1 MASVNYYEHH
11 IGDYDTDTAH
21 LSWLEDMAYTRLL
34 RLYYRKEAP
43 IPADIAQAC
52 RLVRASSKEE
62 RRAVETVLQEFFEL
76 QDDGWH
82 QSRCDAEIAA
92 FHEKQLGKEGKR
104 ENAKERQ
111 RRARERRAQLF
122 DVLRSHNIVP
132 AWTTTTA
139 ELEAMLSRVTGGAM
153 SQPVTQPVTRDDTAT
168 QTPDTRHQTPEEI
181 NTHTADSTE
190 VGLCG
195 GGGGPPN
202 ATQAGLVCRA
212 MRAVGIADVNPG
224 HPELLVLLEA
234 GATQAEFVGA
244 AEEAARRHKGFAYAL
259 GMVKRQRQEAA
270 KVKHSVHHGP
280 LPAGDDPRARQL
292 ETAALMTGRT
302 HPGTTQETIDVAAR
316 VIPS

>member
-1 MASVNYYEHH
+1 MNYYEHH
-11 IGDYDTDTAH
+11 IRDYDADTAH

-52 RLVRASSKEE
+52 RLVRAHTKAE
-62 RRAVETVLQEFFEL
+62 RRAVEAVLHEFFEL
-76 QDDGWH
+76 RDGGWRHGRCDEEITAYQARAERSRAIGRLGGRPRKDGDDGASTH
-82 QSRCDAEIAA
+82 DSGNPQPAA
-92 FHEKQLGKEGKR
+92 QEPTQNPAGFTEKPMKNPPGFLGEPGK
-104 ENAKERQ
+104 NP
-111 RRARERRAQLF
+111 
-122 DVLRSHNIVP
+122 H
-132 AWTTTTA
+132 
-139 ELEAMLSRVTGGAM
+139 
-153 SQPVTQPVTRDDTAT
+153 

-181 NTHTADSTE
+181 NTHTADSTG
-190 VGLCG
+190 VGACG
-195 GGGGPPN
+195 GGRGGGGPPN
-202 ATQAGLVCRA
+202 ATQAGLVCKA
-212 MRAVGIADVNPG
+212 MKAVGIADVNPG

-244 AEEAARRHKGFAYAL
+244 AEEAVRRQKGFAYAI

-280 LPAGDDPRARQL
+280 LPVTDDARARQL

-302 HPGTTQETIDVAAR
+302 KTSTTQETIDVSAR